1 MYVTNY
7 KKQIIYFSYT
17 KINNWCCEINNQKKK
32 KKKKREYSEK
42 NILKKRYLMSNYNL
56 TQLIFSYQKN

>member
-32 KKKKREYSEK
+32 KKKKR
-42 NILKKRYLMSNYNL
+42 ILKKRYLMSNYNL